1 MRRAQTETFIPGG
14 TSDFG
19 EGKLDTPD
27 LALVAQAIFADDF
40 EFRVTVIAQV
50 RMDISDMKHRQAD
63 AQWPGY
69 SFKRTDEPIRRLRI
83 CQRICGRRRPRVLLT
98 SARDLVGLGVGSRR
112 HDCD

>member
-1 MRRAQTETFIPGG
+1 MLARYAPQSLPLSFNHGFWVSIPSS
-14 TSDFG
+14 TTNLG
-19 EGKLDTPD
+19 ESKLDTPD

-69 SFKRTDEPIRRLRI
+69 SFKRTDEQIRRLRI
-83 CQRICGRRRPRVLLT
+83 C
-98 SARDLVGLGVGSRR
+98 
-112 HDCD
+112 